1 MNIGK
6 NAGIFGVTAAVLLVG
21 TAAWA
26 QEKQIADQDL
36 LNLME
41 SVNDTNGAATPTTA
55 KADAA
60 LNEAMGML
68 ENAGESVTATNAVD
82 EVVDDLGMAEAG
94 LSRTI
99 NGNNLISVR
108 LDKVGLEEA
117 ISLFAQL
124 AQANIIVPELAE
136 SSQIS
141 VNLKDVEWRPA
152 LQSILDTYDYELYQK
167 VSGSNVYSVRRRPE
181 GAPEPQVVET
191 FVLKYATIANVATLV
206 RELLPETAKISEF
219 ASRNMIVVKSTE
231 SSLSEVRAVLQAID
245 TVRQQVFIESKFME
259 LSDSAQKDLGIDWS
273 VLQAYGIGASV
284 SQYDYTM
291 DRTDTSSDSS
301 TWNKYTDISGNQ
313 YESSDGSYTESQ
325 RGGSALSPWTLSGVT
340 PTLSQS
346 VSDGTTKST
355 AQVLTTVLSAD
366 DFSLVLSALEENS
379 GVNVVSN
386 PKIIVANEEL
396 ANISI
401 VRKEPNLKQERQQS
415 ATDSALDNI
424 TYSMDE
430 KTPFFEYGI
439 KLEVTPSINTS
450 SNITV
455 KIVPS
460 LTRKYADKEAG
471 DNTYPIIDE
480 KKIETV
486 FSLAS
491 GQTAAI
497 GGLTEV
503 TESESET
510 KVPLLG
516 SIPFIGRF
524 FSWSQTVHGQ
534 EETIIFVT
542 VGLANTQHIG
552 IETGMPSDSEL
563 ARRQIIKDNNGRTLR
578 DQGRSYFRAEEDDK
592 LDDMLKVIDAKEAQR
607 ILRRNAELDK
617 QAREE
622 AQKAAK
628 QQASQEAAEEEIA
641 SVN

>member
-273 VLQAYGIGASV
+273 VLQAYGVGASV